1 MNGNEGKHRRWRG
14 ARGRPEL
21 RVGRRTMGLR
31 IGMAFSALLASVIG
45 VAVTSPAA
53 VAAPATLNIGVLN
66 ESTGEFGAQF
76 GPLVPGVQAWASWVN
91 SHGGLNGHK
100 VSLKIYNNASSP
112 SQVVANAHLAVQNGA
127 VALIDSDPLFDSA
140 APYLQSVGIPVY
152 AFGITPGFFGADKTN
167 FFSYT
172 GNPIDGKST
181 ASVKFLVKKGKT
193 KFALLSDPSPA
204 DSAGIKTSV
213 PLIAKAGGKVVY
225 TNFNVDPTNTASLLA
240 VAQAVKNS
248 GATVVDSA
256 AGGTEAQFQAD
267 LAQVGGGNIWVSNGS
282 DYEQNLPK
290 QYGPALN
297 NYTFFFFTTPF
308 TVKTP
313 GMTDYL
319 DAMAKTSPA
328 NEYNFQALVGWAS
341 ASLLA
346 GGVQALGTKPV
357 TRASLTA
364 STNSLK
370 NYTGNGV
377 LAPVSF
383 PLFHTA
389 APSCFAFVQV
399 QNSKWV
405 QISGT
410 KSSPFYCAAP
420 LP

>member
-1 MNGNEGKHRRWRG
+1 MNGNEGKHGWWRG
-14 ARGRPEL
+14 RRGRPDL
-21 RVGRRTMGLR
+21 RVRHRTAVLR
-31 IGMAFSALLASVIG
+31 IGMAVSALLASVIG
-45 VAVTSPAA
+45 VAVTTPAA

-256 AGGTEAQFQAD
+256 AGERRH
-267 LAQVGGGNIWVSNGS
+267 SS
-282 DYEQNLPK
+282 K
-290 QYGPALN
+290 QTWPR
-297 NYTFFFFTTPF
+297 
-308 TVKTP
+308 
-313 GMTDYL
+313 
-319 DAMAKTSPA
+319 
-328 NEYNFQALVGWAS
+328 W
-341 ASLLA
+341 
-346 GGVQALGTKPV
+346 
-357 TRASLTA
+357 
-364 STNSLK
+364 
-370 NYTGNGV
+370 V
-377 LAPVSF
+377 LA
-383 PLFHTA
+383 
-389 APSCFAFVQV
+389 
-399 QNSKWV
+399 
-405 QISGT
+405 ISGCPT
-410 KSSPFYCAAP
+410 VPTTNRTCRSSTGRP
-420 LP
+420 